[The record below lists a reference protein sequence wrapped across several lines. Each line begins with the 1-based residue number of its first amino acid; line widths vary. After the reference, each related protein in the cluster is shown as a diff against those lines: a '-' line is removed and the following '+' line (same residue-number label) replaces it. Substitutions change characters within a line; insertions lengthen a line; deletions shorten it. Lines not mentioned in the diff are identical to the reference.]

1 MTLMPKREYLAL
13 LVGDILIFTAAL
25 WLTLALRYLQPP
37 SSALFMLHFVPFSI
51 LFVVWIVVFFLAGLY
66 SRHTPLFRSRL
77 LSTIIYA
84 QIINILIAALFFFL
98 TPVFGIAPKTN
109 LVLYLLVSS
118 VLIFL
123 WRVYLYPHIRSGK
136 KIRGVLIASG
146 PDAKR
151 LVEEVKHNQRAF
163 TFAFDYAIDTK
174 EAPSHEV
181 IQRACRVAVDT
192 GVSFI
197 VVDLSDRAVSSALPI
212 IYDAAFHKKRFALIN
227 AVDLYQEVFERE
239 PLSLI
244 NYEWVLGNIG
254 ISRLYDILKR
264 GIDMFV
270 SLIGGIVSLIFYPFV
285 ILAIKLDDRGPIFI
299 KQARVGR
306 YQEPIRIL
314 KFRSM
319 SGNDEGRYGKNGKS
333 SLTITRVGKW
343 LRLLR
348 IDELPQLWNVLRGD
362 LSLVGP
368 RPELPAIAGLYSA
381 KIPYYNARYL
391 IAPGLT
397 GWAQLKHDR
406 DPHHG
411 HDIAETKEKLSYDL
425 YYLKHRSLFLDIF
438 IILQTIRLVVS
449 ARGS

>member
-13 LVGDILIFTAAL
+13 LIGDLVIFVAAL
-25 WLTLALRYLQPP
+25 WLTLALRYLAPP
-37 SSALFMLHFVPFSI
+37 SSALFEQHLVPFSY
-51 LFVVWIVVFFLAGLY
+51 LFVVWVAVFFLAGLY
-66 SRHTPLFRSRL
+66 GRHTPLFRSRL
-77 LSTIIYA
+77 FATILYA
-84 QIINILIAALFFFL
+84 QVINIIAAAIFFFL
-98 TPVFGIAPKTN
+98 TPTFGIAPKTV
-109 LVLYLLVSS
+109 LVLYLFVSS
-118 VLIFL
+118 ALIFL
-123 WRVYLYPHIRSGK
+123 WRVSLYPQIRSGR

-151 LVEEVKHNQRAF
+151 LAEEVKKGHFA
-163 TFAFDYAIDTK
+163 FAFDYAIDTK
-174 EAPSHEV
+174 EAPSHEI
-181 IQRACRVAVDT
+181 IQKACRVAVDT

-212 IYDAAFHKKRFALIN
+212 IYDAAFHKKRFALID
-227 AVDLYQEVFERE
+227 AVELYQEVFERE

-254 ISRLYDILKR
+254 VSRLYDILKR
-264 GIDMFV
+264 AIDVLAAALMGVV
-270 SLIGGIVSLIFYPFV
+270 SLIAYPFV
-285 ILAIKLDDRGPIFI
+285 ILAIKLDDGGSVFI
-299 KQARVGR
+299 TQARVGR
-306 YQEPIRIL
+306 YQEPIRIV

-319 SGNDEGRYGKNGKS
+319 SGNDEGRYGKSGKTT
-333 SLTITRVGKW
+333 LKVTRAGKW

-348 IDELPQLWNVLRGD
+348 IDELPQLWNVFKGD

-368 RPELPAIAGLYSA
+368 RPELPAIAGTYSA

-391 IAPGLT
+391 VAPGLT
-397 GWAQLKHDR
+397 GWAQLRHDR

-411 HDIAETKEKLSYDL
+411 TDIAETKEKLSYDL

-438 IILQTIRLVVS
+438 IMLQTVRVVLS

>member
-1 MTLMPKREYLAL
+1 MPKREYLAL
-13 LVGDILIFTAAL
+13 LIGDILVFIAAL

-37 SSALFMLHFVPFSI
+37 SPELFRLHFVPFSI
-51 LFVVWIVVFFLAGLY
+51 LFIVWIFVFFLAGLY

-77 LSTIIYA
+77 FSTIMYA

-109 LVLYLLVSS
+109 LLLYLVVSF

-123 WRVYLYPHIRSGK
+123 WRVSLYPRVRAGR

-151 LVEEVKHNQRAF
+151 LADEVKGGRYEF
-163 TFAFDYAIDTK
+163 IFDHVIDTK

-181 IQRACRVAVDT
+181 IQRACRLAVDA

-212 IYDAAFHKKRFALIN
+212 IYDAAFHKERFALLN

-244 NYEWVLGNIG
+244 NYEWVLSNIG
-254 ISRLYDILKR
+254 TSRLYDVLKR
-264 GIDMFV
+264 ALDFV
-270 SLIGGIVSLIFYPFV
+270 VAALLGIVSLVFYPFV
-285 ILAIKLDDRGPIFI
+285 IAAIKLDDGGSIFI
-299 KQARVGR
+299 TQSRVGR
-306 YQEPIRIL
+306 YQEPIKIV

-319 SGNDEGRYGKNGKS
+319 SGNDEGRYGKSGKS
-333 SLTITRVGKW
+333 TLKVTRVGKW
-343 LRLLR
+343 IRLLR

-368 RPELPAIAGLYSA
+368 RPELPAIASVYSA

-391 IAPGLT
+391 VAPGLT

-411 HDIAETKEKLSYDL
+411 HDISETKEKLSFDL
-425 YYLKHRSLFLDIF
+425 YYLKHRSFLLDLYIIF
-438 IILQTIRLVVS
+438 QTVRIVLS

>member
-13 LVGDILIFTAAL
+13 LIGDILVFIVAL
-25 WLTLALRYLQPP
+25 WLTLALRYLAPP
-37 SSALFMLHFVPFSI
+37 SAQLFQLHFVPFSI
-51 LFVVWIVVFFLAGLY
+51 LFVVWIAVFFLAGLY

-77 LSTIIYA
+77 LGTIIYA
-84 QIINILIAALFFFL
+84 QLVNIVIAAIFFFL

-109 LVLYLLVSS
+109 LVLYLFVSTA
-118 VLIFL
+118 LIFF
-123 WRVYLYPHIRSGK
+123 WRVSFYPKIRSGK

-146 PDAKR
+146 PDSKR
-151 LVEEVKHNQRAF
+151 LADEVKKGGFA
-163 TFAFDYAIDTK
+163 FAFDHVIDTK

-212 IYDAAFHKKRFALIN
+212 IYDAAFHKKRFALVD

-244 NYEWVLGNIG
+244 NYEWVLANIG
-254 ISRLYDILKR
+254 TSRLYDILKR
-264 GIDMFV
+264 AIDIAIALVGGVV
-270 SLIGGIVSLIFYPFV
+270 SLVAYPFV
-285 ILAIKLDDRGPIFI
+285 ILAIKLDDGGPVFI
-299 KQARVGR
+299 TQARVGR
-306 YQEPIRIL
+306 YQEPIRIV

-319 SGNDEGRYGKNGKS
+319 SGNDEGQYGKSGKS
-333 SLTITRVGKW
+333 SLVVTRVGKW

-348 IDELPQLWNVLRGD
+348 VDELPQLWNVLRGD

-368 RPELPAIAGLYSA
+368 RPELPAIAGVYSA

-391 IAPGLT
+391 VAPGLT

-425 YYLKHRSLFLDIF
+425 YYLKHRSLFLDLYIV
-438 IILQTIRLVVS
+438 LQTIRLLVS

>member
-1 MTLMPKREYLAL
+1 MPKREYIVL
-13 LVGDILIFTAAL
+13 LIGDILVLTAAL
-25 WLTLALRYLQPP
+25 WLTLALRYLEPP
-37 SSALFMLHFVPFSI
+37 SEALFMLHAVPFSL

-77 LSTIIYA
+77 FASIMYA
-84 QIINILIAALFFFL
+84 QVINMVLAAIFFFL

-109 LVLYLLVSS
+109 LVLYLVVSTI
-118 VLIFL
+118 LIFL
-123 WRVYLYPHIRSGK
+123 WRVSLYPKMRSNR

-146 PDAKR
+146 PDSKLLAA
-151 LVEEVKHNQRAF
+151 EVKRGQF
-163 TFAFDYAIDTK
+163 PFAFDYCVDTK
-174 EAPSHEV
+174 DAPSHEV

-212 IYDAAFHKKRFALIN
+212 IYDAAFHKTRFALID

-244 NYEWVLGNIG
+244 TYEWVLGNIG
-254 ISRLYDILKR
+254 TSRLYDILKR
-264 GIDMFV
+264 GLDIVLSLIAGAV
-270 SLIGGIVSLIFYPFV
+270 SLIVYPFV
-285 ILAIKLDDRGPIFI
+285 ILAIKFDDGGPIFI
-299 KQARVGR
+299 TQARVGR
-306 YQEPIRIL
+306 YQEPIRII

-319 SGNDEGRYGKNGKS
+319 SGNDEGQYGKSGKS
-333 SLTITRVGKW
+333 SLVVTRVGKW
-343 LRLLR
+343 LRMLR

-368 RPELPAIAGLYSA
+368 RPELPAIAGIYSA

-397 GWAQLKHDR
+397 GWAQLKHAH

-425 YYLKHRSLFLDIF
+425 YYLKHRSFLLDLYIA
-438 IILQTIRLVVS
+438 LQTIRLLVT

>member
-1 MTLMPKREYLAL
+1 MPKREYLAL
-13 LVGDILIFTAAL
+13 FIGDILVFTAAL

-37 SSALFMLHFVPFSI
+37 SAALFKLHFVPFSI
-51 LFVVWIVVFFLAGLY
+51 LFVVWVLVFFLAGLY
-66 SRHTPLFRSRL
+66 SRHTPLFQSRL
-77 LSTIIYA
+77 LATIVYA
-84 QIINILIAALFFFL
+84 QVINVALAALFFFL

-109 LVLYLLVSS
+109 LVLYLFVSS
-118 VLIFL
+118 ALIFL
-123 WRVYLYPHIRSGK
+123 WRVSLYPRIRSGK

-151 LVEEVKHNQRAF
+151 LAEEVKTGRY
-163 TFAFDYAIDTK
+163 TFAFDYVVDTK

-227 AVDLYQEVFERE
+227 AVDLYQELFERE

-254 ISRLYDILKR
+254 VSRLYDILKR
-264 GIDMFV
+264 GTDIVFAFIV
-270 SLIGGIVSLIFYPFV
+270 GAVSLIFYPFV
-285 ILAIKLDDRGPIFI
+285 ILAIKLDDGGTVFI
-299 KQARVGR
+299 EQVRVGR

-319 SGNDEGRYGKNGKS
+319 SGNDDGRYGKNGKT
-333 SLTITRVGKW
+333 SLVVTRVGKW

-348 IDELPQLWNVLRGD
+348 IDELPQLWNVLQGD

-368 RPELPAIAGLYSA
+368 RPELPAIAGVYSA

-391 IAPGLT
+391 VAPGLT

-406 DPHHG
+406 DPHGG
-411 HDIAETKEKLSYDL
+411 HDIMATKEKLSYDL
-425 YYLKHRSLFLDIF
+425 YYLKHRSLFLDLF
-438 IILQTIRLVVS
+438 IILQTVRILVS